1 MNYFCYKIESITIA
15 LVFLLVSTGF
25 TQPMYQAILSNDAFI
40 ENNIYEFDIYL
51 LHTGG
56 TEFQLSGCQIGLTF
70 NDKIRNGGN
79 LTSSIIPGTCE
90 FSNIAQIPAN
100 PNLSSLIGNSR
111 ILKLYSR
118 VPPGAGNG
126 SLISNVAP
134 GTRVGRFRITNSV
147 DFSPS
152 LMNLAWS
159 FLSTQYQTKVAAY
172 IDGVNVEITTP
183 LTHINQLNCSL
194 PAIYEAKITN
204 DIHVTS
210 NQYEFDIF
218 FKKIGTSLL
227 KNYSIQICLSLQD
240 SIRNGGILSCNYVPG
255 SSEMNDDQIPLNPDI
270 SSEVDGL
277 RLLYLEGLKGNTE
290 LSSVGDG
297 TRLGR
302 FRIATTAKKFS
313 AIAPNLEWNVMGNQ
327 HGFETKI
334 TAEIESDCY
343 KVLTNIVNPL
353 YHFNELINAP
363 FP

>member
-1 MNYFCYKIESITIA
+1 MNFPCNKIKSIAIA
-15 LVFLLVSTGF
+15 FVFLLVSTGF
-25 TQPMYQAILSNDAFI
+25 TQPIYQAILANDEFI
-40 ENNIYEFDIYL
+40 NNNIYEFDIYL

-70 NDKIRNGGN
+70 NDIVRNGGT

-90 FSNIAQIPAN
+90 FSNISQTPAN
-100 PNLSSLIGNSR
+100 PNINNLQGNNR

-126 SLISNVAP
+126 SLISNISP

-152 LMNLAWS
+152 LMNLQWS

-183 LTHINQLNCSL
+183 LTHINQLNCSF
-194 PAIYEAKITN
+194 PALYEAKITN
-204 DIHVTS
+204 DAQVAP

-218 FKKIGTSLL
+218 FKNTGTTLI
-227 KNYSIQICLSLQD
+227 KNYSIQVCLLFQD
-240 SIRNGGILSCNYVPG
+240 TIRNGGILTCDYIPG
-255 SSEMNDDQIPLNPDI
+255 TSEMNDNQIPLNPDV
-270 SSEVDGL
+270 SSVLNGL
-277 RLLYLEGLKGNTE
+277 TILKLEGLMGNTE
-290 LSSVGDG
+290 LSSAGNG

-302 FRIATTAKKFS
+302 FRIKTTAERFV

-327 HGFETKI
+327 HGYETKI
-334 TAEIESDCY
+334 MAEIESDCY
-343 KVLTNIVNPL
+343 KLPTNILNPP